1 MDKQE
6 QTTPVA
12 SKPTHQYDGKA
23 YWLVRFQQHRR
34 FFIYPLGIL
43 LYLLVSYQGQAQSGD
58 YWLTWVSF
66 GSGGQSSNSGYTLQQ
81 VVGVPVAG
89 TQQGDGYTLTLGMV
103 NAAASGTPTDTPTAT
118 PTNTPHPTVTPTAT
132 DTSPEL
138 PTPTHTPT
146 ASQSGDVYEVDDT
159 CPQAQLQAVNGI
171 GQEHSFHRAGDEDW
185 IAFDALEGAEYRIEV
200 QIPAGSPANVVLDTY
215 LACTGNT
222 LGPTWDNPN
231 TPGARLTI
239 KSPITGRLYIQATAH
254 DAQVA
259 GAQVR
264 YLIAIQQKGTAPAV
278 GALIIV
284 AGRYRW
290 NDELQPRIDNVAN
303 NVYSLFEHYG
313 YTSDHI
319 YYLTTADRNNLQDP
333 HLPKYDGAATLQTL
347 EQAITEWAKPYV
359 DANRALTLY
368 LVDHGYR
375 DLFYLDQPNEQRL
388 TPAQLHIWLAQ
399 LETDIP
405 GVKINII
412 IEACK
417 SGSFTRVLSKTNRIV
432 ITSTNADKDAIT
444 SESGAHFSDQ
454 LIAALRQGS
463 NLYTSFQL
471 ARETARLF
479 LSEQDAWL
487 DANGDG
493 QPNQEEDRMV
503 AAQLGFGQFGT
514 LTDEMNLWPPYI
526 QRVQL
531 TEAPT
536 GAQATIRAEISDN
549 SVITGVWA
557 VISPPSYTAPVDGS
571 ELRPDHAQ
579 PMRAVAAT
587 PGLYELQTPGFT
599 ESGAYRIVVYA
610 VDDDGLTSTPYLLT
624 IHREAR
630 LYLPFVVR

>member
-1 MDKQE
+1 MDRQ
-6 QTTPVA
+6 QPTASPAVA
-12 SKPTHQYDGKA
+12 LSPQRKRRARLAHLY
-23 YWLVRFQQHRR
+23 RQQRR
-34 FFIYPLGIL
+34 FLIYPLGIL
-43 LYLLVSYQGQAQSGD
+43 FYLLAGYHGQAQSGA

-66 GSGGQSSNSGYTLQQ
+66 QSGGQSSNGGYTLVQ
-81 VVGVPVAG
+81 VVGAPVAG
-89 TQQGDGYTLTLGMV
+89 TQQGGGYTLVSNIANPATTATATATPLPRV
-103 NAAASGTPTDTPTAT
+103 TPTATNIPTDTSTPTNTPTAT
-118 PTNTPHPTVTPTAT
+118 P
-132 DTSPEL
+132 S
-138 PTPTHTPT
+138 PT

-159 CPQAQLQAVNGI
+159 CPQAHLQPVNGVS
-171 GQEHSFHRAGDEDW
+171 QEHSFHRAGDEDW
-185 IAFDALEGAEYRIEV
+185 IAFDALEGVEYRIEV

-239 KSPITGRLYIQATAH
+239 KAPITGRLYIQAMNH
-254 DAQVA
+254 DAQVS

-264 YLIAIQQKGTAPAV
+264 YQIAVQQKGAAPAV

-303 NVYSLFEHYG
+303 NVYSLFEHYS
-313 YTSDHI
+313 YTRDDI
-319 YYLTTADRNNLQDP
+319 YYLTTANRNNPQDP
-333 HLPKYDGAATLQTL
+333 HQSQYDGAATLQDL
-347 EQAITEWAKPYV
+347 EQSITEWAKTRV
-359 DANRALTLY
+359 DAHRALTLY

-375 DLFYLDQPNEQRL
+375 ELFYLDQPNGQQL
-388 TPAQLHIWLAQ
+388 TPTQLHRWLTQ
-399 LETDIP
+399 LETDVP

-417 SGSFTRVLSKTNRIV
+417 SGSFTRTLSKTNRIV
-432 ITSTNADKDAIT
+432 ITSTNADKDAVT
-444 SESGAHFSDQ
+444 SDSGAHFSDQ

-463 NLYTSFQL
+463 NLYTSFQI

-493 QPNQEEDRMV
+493 QPNGEEDRMV

-514 LTDEMNLWPPYI
+514 LADEMNLWPPYI

-536 GAQATIRAEISDN
+536 DTQTTILAEITDN

-557 VISPPSYTAPVDGS
+557 VILPPSYNAPVDGS
-571 ELRPDHAQ
+571 ELRRDHAQ
-579 PMRAVAAT
+579 PMHAVTTT
-587 PGLYELQTPGFT
+587 PGVYELQTAAFT
-599 ESGAYRIVVYA
+599 ESGEYRIVVYA

-624 IHREAR
+624 TRRGGR
-630 LYLPFVVR
+630 LYLPIVVR